1 MKRTILT
8 INGQRVW
15 ATEAQYDAMMVLNDT
30 RKGGMATIHSYV
42 PETNWKERPV
52 QNIQFISRFS
62 TLKMYERQ
70 IAALKALRFDQLD
83 LSKEPKLATLSE
95 DDAREIF
102 QQRKEKEIT
111 SKEKTLSN
119 DRSDAYRQAH
129 DRNYI
134 QVSEGIKVHLITEK
148 DDDGLKHPVLTD
160 GLPAVS
166 SIMVSAIFLN
176 TTTIKEGTRKVVNSG
191 APVLMSNAI
200 QDAINRPGLVFRS
213 LSLKADN
220 FESLTIDKET
230 VVPDEYINIA

>member
-1 MKRTILT
+1 MNNTILT
-8 INGQRVW
+8 INGQKVW
-15 ATEAQYDAMMVLNDT
+15 ATEAQYDAMIVLNET
-30 RKGGMATIHSYV
+30 RKGGMATVHGYI
-42 PETNWKERPV
+42 PKTNWKECPI

-83 LSKEPKLATLSE
+83 LSKEPKLAALTE
-95 DDAREIF
+95 DEAREIF
-102 QQRKEKEIT
+102 QQRKDKEIA

-119 DRSDAYRQAH
+119 DRSDAYRQSH

-134 QVSEGIKVHLITEK
+134 QVSEGIKVHLITETG
-148 DDDGLKHPVLTD
+148 DDGLKHPVLTD

-176 TTTIKEGTRKVVNSG
+176 TTTVKEGTRKVVNSG
-191 APVLMSNAI
+191 APVLMSKAI
-200 QDAINRPGLVFRS
+200 QDAINRPGLVFRA

-220 FESLTIDKET
+220 FDSLMIDKET
-230 VVPDEYINIA
+230 VIPDEYINIA